1 MHGQH
6 HHSYHDCGQQS
17 RGPEMFYGYC
27 HDSRRMRMMDY
38 PDYVKNVQTGY
49 SNLYSSPA
57 SAMQP
62 LSAVMQP
69 MVDALT
75 TMMGTPVSSPAQPTH
90 QQGHHHHGH
99 HQHGCDCGCH
109 HEHDCGCRE
118 HDCSCSCCIR
128 CADVVEYARCGE
140 TRRIPITFNNDTRRE
155 RDVTLQLGNF
165 ATESGQDVGWQA
177 SLSTTQF
184 KLAPCG
190 ETTVLLSVPVDCSKL
205 GTPSNI
211 EGRAPTVDNCKVVYA
226 TLRADGCTVRPLVI
240 AIAVLPDHC
249 GAHHAGC
256 GCGCCCN

>member
-1 MHGQH
+1 
-6 HHSYHDCGQQS
+6 
-17 RGPEMFYGYC
+17 MFYGYC
-27 HDSRRMRMMDY
+27 HDSKRMRMMDY
-38 PDYVKNVQTGY
+38 PTYVKNVQTGY
-49 SNLYSSPA
+49 SNLYSNPV

-62 LSAVMQP
+62 LSAAMQP
-69 MVDALT
+69 MVDAMT
-75 TMMGTPVSSPAQPTH
+75 TMIQTPAYSPTQAAH
-90 QQGHHHHGH
+90 QHGHHHG
-99 HQHGCDCGCH
+99 HGCDCGCH
-109 HEHDCGCRE
+109 HHGHDCGCHE

-140 TRRIPITFNNDTRRE
+140 TRSIPITFNNDTRRE

-177 SLSTTQF
+177 SLSTPQF

-190 ETTVLLSVPVDCSKL
+190 ETTVLLSVPVNCNTL
-205 GTPSNI
+205 GTPPSKGD
-211 EGRAPTVDNCKVVYA
+211 ERQPTVDSCKVVYA
-226 TLRADGCTVRPLVI
+226 TLRAEGCSVRPLVI